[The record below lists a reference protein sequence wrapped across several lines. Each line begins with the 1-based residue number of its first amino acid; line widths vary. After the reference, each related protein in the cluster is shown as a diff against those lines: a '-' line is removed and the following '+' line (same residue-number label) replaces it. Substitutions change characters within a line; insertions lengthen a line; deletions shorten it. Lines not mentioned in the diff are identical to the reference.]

1 MGDARHHRYPQS
13 PRQLSKPGRCGAFGW
28 KRDVGAAQRGRL
40 GGAFRLAAG
49 PGLWPRSGERW
60 RDDAPDPPR
69 IGQSFW
75 RAFRGAEECAGTHR
89 SGDEISR
96 RALWPQMACGENQ
109 IGRASCR
116 ERVCKY
122 VEIWGVA
129 VSLNKKN
136 NKKLTIKRNTMQ

>member
-1 MGDARHHRYPQS
+1 MMRRP
-13 PRQLSKPGRCGAFGW
+13 PRSTRAATLFPCPTVLRSG
-28 KRDVGAAQRGRL
+28 VGAAQRGRL

-96 RALWPQMACGENQ
+96 RALWPQNGVRGKSEA
-109 IGRASCR
+109 RLWR
-116 ERVCKY
+116 E
-122 VEIWGVA
+122 GA
-129 VSLNKKN
+129 DADDAHG
-136 NKKLTIKRNTMQ
+136 

>member
-69 IGQSFW
+69 DRKSVVEGKSVSVRVDIGGRRIIKKKKHIDINVQ
-75 RAFRGAEECAGTHR
+75 AILTTH
-89 SGDEISR
+89 
-96 RALWPQMACGENQ
+96 LH
-109 IGRASCR
+109 
-116 ERVCKY
+116 
-122 VEIWGVA
+122 
-129 VSLNKKN
+129 
-136 NKKLTIKRNTMQ
+136 